1 MIDSESLIIHAIR
14 VVLVHL
20 HHNININS
28 YQGVDNVNFGF
39 SREEVQLALY
49 PHHSTLFKR
58 FEEEPASDY
67 FEELSEAFNPNR
79 QKVGRIIKIR
89 RRIRRDKKGKIVI
102 QKNKRK
108 SAIKGFR
115 ISGNKVVRVSAVSRM
130 KKSRN
135 LKKFWRSK
143 GRSKLRRTLLK
154 RKMSMNRRKAIG
166 LK

>member
-1 MIDSESLIIHAIR
+1 MIDDIIR
-14 VVLVHL
+14 
-20 HHNININS
+20 
-28 YQGVDNVNFGF
+28 Q
-39 SREEVQLALY
+39 
-49 PHHSTLFKR
+49 R
-58 FEEEPASDY
+58 FEDAKDRIFASLDEMLERKLIALKRTIASDY

-89 RRIRRDKKGKIVI
+89 RRIRRDKKGKMVI

-135 LKKFWRSK
+135 LKKFWRST

>member
-1 MIDSESLIIHAIR
+1 MIDDIIR
-14 VVLVHL
+14 
-20 HHNININS
+20 
-28 YQGVDNVNFGF
+28 Q
-39 SREEVQLALY
+39 
-49 PHHSTLFKR
+49 R
-58 FEEEPASDY
+58 FEDAKDRIFASLDEMLERKLVALKRTIASDY
-67 FEELSEAFNPNR
+67 FEELSEASNPNR

-89 RRIRRDKKGKIVI
+89 RRIRRDKKGKIVV

>member
-1 MIDSESLIIHAIR
+1 MIDDIIR
-14 VVLVHL
+14 
-20 HHNININS
+20 
-28 YQGVDNVNFGF
+28 Q
-39 SREEVQLALY
+39 
-49 PHHSTLFKR
+49 R
-58 FEEEPASDY
+58 FEDAKDRIFASLDEMLERKLVALKRTIASDY

-135 LKKFWRSK
+135 LKKFWRST

>member
-1 MIDSESLIIHAIR
+1 MIDDIIR
-14 VVLVHL
+14 
-20 HHNININS
+20 
-28 YQGVDNVNFGF
+28 Q
-39 SREEVQLALY
+39 
-49 PHHSTLFKR
+49 R
-58 FEEEPASDY
+58 FEDAKDKIFASLDEMLERKLVALKRTIASDY
-67 FEELSEAFNPNR
+67 FEELSEAVNPNR

-89 RRIRRDKKGKIVI
+89 RRIRRDKKGKMVI

-135 LKKFWRSK
+135 LKKFWRST

>member
-1 MIDSESLIIHAIR
+1 MIEDIIRQRLEDAKEKIFASLDEMLER
-14 VVLVHL
+14 KLV
-20 HHNININS
+20 
-28 YQGVDNVNFGF
+28 
-39 SREEVQLALY
+39 AL
-49 PHHSTLFKR
+49 KR
-58 FEEEPASDY
+58 TIASDY

-89 RRIRRDKKGKIVI
+89 RRIRRDKKGKMVI

-130 KKSRN
+130 KKTRN

-143 GRSKLRRTLLK
+143 GRAKLRRTLLK

>member
-1 MIDSESLIIHAIR
+1 MIDDIIR
-14 VVLVHL
+14 
-20 HHNININS
+20 
-28 YQGVDNVNFGF
+28 Q
-39 SREEVQLALY
+39 
-49 PHHSTLFKR
+49 R
-58 FEEEPASDY
+58 FEDAKDKIFASLDEMLERKLVALKRTIASDY

>member
-1 MIDSESLIIHAIR
+1 MIDDIIRQRLEDAKEKIFASLDEMLERKLI
-14 VVLVHL
+14 
-20 HHNININS
+20 
-28 YQGVDNVNFGF
+28 
-39 SREEVQLALY
+39 AL
-49 PHHSTLFKR
+49 KR
-58 FEEEPASDY
+58 TIASDY

-89 RRIRRDKKGKIVI
+89 RRIRRDKKGKMVI

-135 LKKFWRSK
+135 LKKFWRST

>member
-1 MIDSESLIIHAIR
+1 MIDDITR
-14 VVLVHL
+14 
-20 HHNININS
+20 
-28 YQGVDNVNFGF
+28 Q
-39 SREEVQLALY
+39 
-49 PHHSTLFKR
+49 R
-58 FEEEPASDY
+58 FEDAKDRIFASLDEMLERKLIALKRTIASDY

>member
-1 MIDSESLIIHAIR
+1 MIDDIIR
-14 VVLVHL
+14 
-20 HHNININS
+20 
-28 YQGVDNVNFGF
+28 Q
-39 SREEVQLALY
+39 
-49 PHHSTLFKR
+49 R
-58 FEEEPASDY
+58 FEDAKDKIFASLDEMLERKLVALKRTIASDY
-67 FEELSEAFNPNR
+67 FEELSEAVNPNR

>member
-1 MIDSESLIIHAIR
+1 MIDDIIRQQFEDAKEKIFASLDEMLER
-14 VVLVHL
+14 KLV
-20 HHNININS
+20 
-28 YQGVDNVNFGF
+28 
-39 SREEVQLALY
+39 AL
-49 PHHSTLFKR
+49 KR
-58 FEEEPASDY
+58 TIASDY

>member
-1 MIDSESLIIHAIR
+1 MIDDIIR
-14 VVLVHL
+14 
-20 HHNININS
+20 
-28 YQGVDNVNFGF
+28 Q
-39 SREEVQLALY
+39 
-49 PHHSTLFKR
+49 R
-58 FEEEPASDY
+58 FEDAKDRIFASLDEVLERKLIALKRTIASDY

-89 RRIRRDKKGKIVI
+89 RRIRRDKKGKMVI

>member
-1 MIDSESLIIHAIR
+1 MIDDIIR
-14 VVLVHL
+14 
-20 HHNININS
+20 
-28 YQGVDNVNFGF
+28 Q
-39 SREEVQLALY
+39 
-49 PHHSTLFKR
+49 R
-58 FEEEPASDY
+58 FEDAKDRIFASLDEMLERKLVALKRTIASDY

-166 LK
+166 LKYNAL

>member
-1 MIDSESLIIHAIR
+1 MIDDIIK
-14 VVLVHL
+14 
-20 HHNININS
+20 
-28 YQGVDNVNFGF
+28 Q
-39 SREEVQLALY
+39 
-49 PHHSTLFKR
+49 R
-58 FEEEPASDY
+58 FEDAKEKIFASLDEMLERKLIALKRTIASDY
-67 FEELSEAFNPNR
+67 FEELSEASNPNR

-89 RRIRRDKKGKIVI
+89 RRIRRDKKGKIVV

>member
-1 MIDSESLIIHAIR
+1 MIDDIIR
-14 VVLVHL
+14 
-20 HHNININS
+20 
-28 YQGVDNVNFGF
+28 Q
-39 SREEVQLALY
+39 
-49 PHHSTLFKR
+49 R
-58 FEEEPASDY
+58 FEDAKDRIFASLDEMLERKLVALKRTIASDY
-67 FEELSEAFNPNR
+67 FEELSEAVNPNR

-89 RRIRRDKKGKIVI
+89 RRIRRDKKGKMVI

>member
-1 MIDSESLIIHAIR
+1 MIDDIIR
-14 VVLVHL
+14 
-20 HHNININS
+20 
-28 YQGVDNVNFGF
+28 Q
-39 SREEVQLALY
+39 
-49 PHHSTLFKR
+49 R
-58 FEEEPASDY
+58 FEDAKDRIFASLDEMLERKLVALKRTIASDY

>member
-1 MIDSESLIIHAIR
+1 MIDDIIK
-14 VVLVHL
+14 
-20 HHNININS
+20 
-28 YQGVDNVNFGF
+28 Q
-39 SREEVQLALY
+39 
-49 PHHSTLFKR
+49 R
-58 FEEEPASDY
+58 FEDAKEKIFASLDEMLERKLIAVKRTIASDY
-67 FEELSEAFNPNR
+67 FEELSEASNPNR

-89 RRIRRDKKGKIVI
+89 RRIRRDKKGKIVV

>member
-1 MIDSESLIIHAIR
+1 MIDDIIR
-14 VVLVHL
+14 
-20 HHNININS
+20 
-28 YQGVDNVNFGF
+28 Q
-39 SREEVQLALY
+39 
-49 PHHSTLFKR
+49 R
-58 FEEEPASDY
+58 FEDAKEKIFASLDEMLERKLVALKRTIASDY

-143 GRSKLRRTLLK
+143 GRAKLRRTLLK

>member
-1 MIDSESLIIHAIR
+1 MIDDIIR
-14 VVLVHL
+14 
-20 HHNININS
+20 
-28 YQGVDNVNFGF
+28 Q
-39 SREEVQLALY
+39 
-49 PHHSTLFKR
+49 R
-58 FEEEPASDY
+58 FEEAKDRIFASLDEMLERKLVALKRTIASDY

>member
-1 MIDSESLIIHAIR
+1 MIDDIIR
-14 VVLVHL
+14 
-20 HHNININS
+20 
-28 YQGVDNVNFGF
+28 Q
-39 SREEVQLALY
+39 
-49 PHHSTLFKR
+49 R
-58 FEEEPASDY
+58 FEDAKDRIFASLDEMLERKLVALKRTIASDY

-89 RRIRRDKKGKIVI
+89 RRIRRDKKGKIVV

>member
-1 MIDSESLIIHAIR
+1 MIDDIIK
-14 VVLVHL
+14 
-20 HHNININS
+20 
-28 YQGVDNVNFGF
+28 Q
-39 SREEVQLALY
+39 
-49 PHHSTLFKR
+49 R
-58 FEEEPASDY
+58 FEDAKEKIFASLDEMLERKLIALKRTIASDY
-67 FEELSEAFNPNR
+67 FEELSEASNPNR

-89 RRIRRDKKGKIVI
+89 RRIRRDKKGKIVV

-115 ISGNKVVRVSAVSRM
+115 ISGNKVVRVSASSRM

-135 LKKFWRSK
+135 LKRFWKSK

>member
-1 MIDSESLIIHAIR
+1 MIDDIIR
-14 VVLVHL
+14 
-20 HHNININS
+20 
-28 YQGVDNVNFGF
+28 Q
-39 SREEVQLALY
+39 
-49 PHHSTLFKR
+49 R
-58 FEEEPASDY
+58 FEDAKDIIFASLDEMLERKLIALKRTIASDY

-89 RRIRRDKKGKIVI
+89 RRIRRDKKGKMVI

>member
-1 MIDSESLIIHAIR
+1 MIEDIIR
-14 VVLVHL
+14 
-20 HHNININS
+20 
-28 YQGVDNVNFGF
+28 Q
-39 SREEVQLALY
+39 
-49 PHHSTLFKR
+49 R
-58 FEEEPASDY
+58 FEDAKEKIFASLDEMLERKLVALKRTIASDY
-67 FEELSEAFNPNR
+67 FEELSEASNPNR

-130 KKSRN
+130 KKTRN

-143 GRSKLRRTLLK
+143 GRAKLRRTLLK

>member
-1 MIDSESLIIHAIR
+1 MIDDIIR
-14 VVLVHL
+14 
-20 HHNININS
+20 
-28 YQGVDNVNFGF
+28 Q
-39 SREEVQLALY
+39 
-49 PHHSTLFKR
+49 R
-58 FEEEPASDY
+58 FEDAKDRIFASLDEMLERKLIALKRTIASDY

>member
-1 MIDSESLIIHAIR
+1 M
-14 VVLVHL
+14 
-20 HHNININS
+20 
-28 YQGVDNVNFGF
+28 
-39 SREEVQLALY
+39 
-49 PHHSTLFKR
+49 
-58 FEEEPASDY
+58 
-67 FEELSEAFNPNR
+67 
-79 QKVGRIIKIR
+79 
-89 RRIRRDKKGKIVI
+89 VI

>member
-1 MIDSESLIIHAIR
+1 MIDDIIR
-14 VVLVHL
+14 
-20 HHNININS
+20 
-28 YQGVDNVNFGF
+28 Q
-39 SREEVQLALY
+39 
-49 PHHSTLFKR
+49 R
-58 FEEEPASDY
+58 FEDAKDRIFASLDETLERKLIALKRTIASDY

-89 RRIRRDKKGKIVI
+89 RRIRRDKKGKMVI

>member
-1 MIDSESLIIHAIR
+1 MIDDIIR
-14 VVLVHL
+14 
-20 HHNININS
+20 
-28 YQGVDNVNFGF
+28 Q
-39 SREEVQLALY
+39 
-49 PHHSTLFKR
+49 R
-58 FEEEPASDY
+58 FEDAKEKIFASLDEMLERKLIALKRTIASDY
-67 FEELSEAFNPNR
+67 FEELSEASNPNR

-89 RRIRRDKKGKIVI
+89 RRIRRDKKGKIVV

>member
-1 MIDSESLIIHAIR
+1 MIDDIIR
-14 VVLVHL
+14 
-20 HHNININS
+20 
-28 YQGVDNVNFGF
+28 Q
-39 SREEVQLALY
+39 
-49 PHHSTLFKR
+49 R
-58 FEEEPASDY
+58 FEDAKDRIFASLDEMLERKLVALKRTIASDY

-89 RRIRRDKKGKIVI
+89 RRIRRDKKGKMVI

-154 RKMSMNRRKAIG
+154 RKMTMNRRKAIG

>member
-1 MIDSESLIIHAIR
+1 MIDDIIK
-14 VVLVHL
+14 
-20 HHNININS
+20 
-28 YQGVDNVNFGF
+28 Q
-39 SREEVQLALY
+39 
-49 PHHSTLFKR
+49 R
-58 FEEEPASDY
+58 FEDAKDRIFASLDEMLERKLIALKRTIASDY

>member
-1 MIDSESLIIHAIR
+1 MIDDIIR
-14 VVLVHL
+14 
-20 HHNININS
+20 
-28 YQGVDNVNFGF
+28 Q
-39 SREEVQLALY
+39 
-49 PHHSTLFKR
+49 R
-58 FEEEPASDY
+58 FEDAKNRIFASLDEMLERKLIALKRTIASDY

-89 RRIRRDKKGKIVI
+89 RRIRRDKKGKMVI

>member
-1 MIDSESLIIHAIR
+1 MIDDIIK
-14 VVLVHL
+14 
-20 HHNININS
+20 
-28 YQGVDNVNFGF
+28 Q
-39 SREEVQLALY
+39 
-49 PHHSTLFKR
+49 R
-58 FEEEPASDY
+58 FEDAKEKIFASLDEMLERKLIALKRTIASDY

-89 RRIRRDKKGKIVI
+89 RRIRRDKKGKIVV

>member
-1 MIDSESLIIHAIR
+1 MIEDIIR
-14 VVLVHL
+14 
-20 HHNININS
+20 
-28 YQGVDNVNFGF
+28 Q
-39 SREEVQLALY
+39 
-49 PHHSTLFKR
+49 R
-58 FEEEPASDY
+58 FEDAKEKIFASLDEMLERKLVALKRTIASDY

-89 RRIRRDKKGKIVI
+89 RRIRRDKKGKMVI

-130 KKSRN
+130 KKTRN

-143 GRSKLRRTLLK
+143 GRAKLRRTLLK

>member
-1 MIDSESLIIHAIR
+1 MIDDIIR
-14 VVLVHL
+14 
-20 HHNININS
+20 
-28 YQGVDNVNFGF
+28 Q
-39 SREEVQLALY
+39 
-49 PHHSTLFKR
+49 R
-58 FEEEPASDY
+58 FEDAKDKIFASLDEMLERKLVALKRTIASDY

-154 RKMSMNRRKAIG
+154 RKISMNRRKAIG

>member
-1 MIDSESLIIHAIR
+1 MIDDIIR
-14 VVLVHL
+14 
-20 HHNININS
+20 
-28 YQGVDNVNFGF
+28 Q
-39 SREEVQLALY
+39 
-49 PHHSTLFKR
+49 R
-58 FEEEPASDY
+58 FEDAKDRIFASLDEMLERKLVALKRTIASDY

-89 RRIRRDKKGKIVI
+89 RRIRRDKKGKMVI

-143 GRSKLRRTLLK
+143 GRSKLRRT
-154 RKMSMNRRKAIG
+154 
-166 LK
+166 

>member
-1 MIDSESLIIHAIR
+1 MIDDIIR
-14 VVLVHL
+14 
-20 HHNININS
+20 
-28 YQGVDNVNFGF
+28 Q
-39 SREEVQLALY
+39 
-49 PHHSTLFKR
+49 R
-58 FEEEPASDY
+58 FEDAKDKIFASLDEMLERKLVALKRTIASDY

-89 RRIRRDKKGKIVI
+89 RRIRRDKKGKMVI

-135 LKKFWRSK
+135 LKKFWRST

>member
-1 MIDSESLIIHAIR
+1 MIEDIIR
-14 VVLVHL
+14 
-20 HHNININS
+20 
-28 YQGVDNVNFGF
+28 Q
-39 SREEVQLALY
+39 
-49 PHHSTLFKR
+49 R
-58 FEEEPASDY
+58 FEDAKEKIFASLDEMLERKLVALKRTIASDY

-89 RRIRRDKKGKIVI
+89 RRIRRDKKGKMVI

-143 GRSKLRRTLLK
+143 GRAKLRRTLLK

>member
-1 MIDSESLIIHAIR
+1 MIEDIIR
-14 VVLVHL
+14 
-20 HHNININS
+20 
-28 YQGVDNVNFGF
+28 Q
-39 SREEVQLALY
+39 
-49 PHHSTLFKR
+49 R
-58 FEEEPASDY
+58 FEDAKEKIFASLDEMLERKLVALKRTIASDY
-67 FEELSEAFNPNR
+67 FEELSEASNPNR

-89 RRIRRDKKGKIVI
+89 RRIRRDKKGKIVV

-130 KKSRN
+130 KKTRN

-143 GRSKLRRTLLK
+143 GRAKLRRTLLK

>member
-1 MIDSESLIIHAIR
+1 MIDDIIR
-14 VVLVHL
+14 
-20 HHNININS
+20 
-28 YQGVDNVNFGF
+28 Q
-39 SREEVQLALY
+39 
-49 PHHSTLFKR
+49 R
-58 FEEEPASDY
+58 FEDAKDKIFASLDEMLERKLVALKRTIASDY

-89 RRIRRDKKGKIVI
+89 RRIRRDKKGKMVI